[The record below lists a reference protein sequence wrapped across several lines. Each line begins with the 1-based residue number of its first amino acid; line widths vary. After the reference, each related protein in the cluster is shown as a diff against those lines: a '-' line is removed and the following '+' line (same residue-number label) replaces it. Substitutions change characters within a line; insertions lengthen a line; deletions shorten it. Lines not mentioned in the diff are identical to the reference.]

1 MRAVPSE
8 QYIESQHQEAWEAM
22 IKKYGSQ
29 TKVPKEIAQSIS
41 DRGRALHG
49 VRQATGEASLA
60 KALRALM
67 IPEPLVVEM
76 VAEYGDGEKI
86 EIDESGNVVIQKS
99 GKKRRGDAEAKI
111 EAWCKANPYAMTSV
125 KALCEIGECAH
136 MKVRKVLSERT
147 DLFKQGEKKG
157 VWEVRNVAE
166 ERKADKR

>member
-8 QYIESQHQEAWEAM
+8 QYIEAQHNEAWAEM
-22 IKKYGSQ
+22 VKKYGSEI
-29 TKVPKEIAQSIS
+29 KVPKEIAQAIS
-41 DRGRALHG
+41 DRGRALFG

-67 IPEPLVVEM
+67 IPESLVVEM
-76 VAEYGDGEKI
+76 VAEYGDGETI
-86 EIDESGNVVIQKS
+86 EVDESGNVVIQKS

-111 EAWCKANPYAMTSV
+111 EAWCKANPYAITSV

-136 MKVRKVLSERT
+136 MKVRKVLSERS

-157 VWEVRNVAE
+157 EWEVRNVAE